1 MLRARFP
8 SVPTMP
14 SATDSNPLL
23 TRVLTWIEAAGNRLP
38 DPAVLF
44 ASLMLLV
51 WLLSWWL
58 SGMQWD
64 VIDPRT
70 GQALVVNNLLDGQ
83 SFGEF
88 MSRLW
93 RVFIE
98 FPPLGT
104 VIVAMIGIGVAD
116 ASGMINAGLR
126 AILGVT
132 ARRLLTPM
140 VVAVGLLSHA
150 AVDAGYVLVIPLGAV
165 IFYAAGR
172 HPLAGLAAAFAGVS
186 GGFSACFVPTS
197 IDPLLSGIATSA
209 AHIIDPAVEVN
220 ALNNYWFA
228 LASSGL
234 IVAIGWIV
242 TDKIVEPYLKRTAQV
257 DGDMSGMPTL
267 EPLSP
272 AERRGLWTAL
282 TLMLGGLLLVV
293 LSALPAGS
301 FWRSPA
307 PESALTTTAAPLMQS
322 IVALIFFLFLVP
334 GIAYGYVTG
343 SFKNHRDV
351 IGGMTKAMNG
361 LGYYLVMAFFAAHFI
376 NAFTTSNLGALLALN
391 GAEWLKGLG
400 VHNMVTIVG
409 VVMLTGLVNL
419 FIGSASAKWALLAPI
434 LVPMMMGLG
443 VSPDL
448 TQAAYRIGDSSTNI
462 ITPLLPY
469 FPLIVLFC
477 TRYVKSTG
485 IGTVVAMMLP
495 YSIALLL
502 VWTLFLLAYWGLAL
516 PLGFGASYTYPAA
529 G

>member
-1 MLRARFP
+1 MNQTAAAPQPRESTLIRAL
-8 SVPTMP
+8 
-14 SATDSNPLL
+14 NGIE
-23 TRVLTWIEAAGNRLP
+23 RVGNRLP
-38 DPAVLF
+38 DPALLF
-44 ASLMLLV
+44 ACLMLVV
-51 WLLSWWL
+51 WVLSWWL
-58 SGMQWD
+58 STMTWD
-64 VIDPRT
+64 VIDPRS
-70 GQALVVNNLLDGQ
+70 QQPLVVNNLLDGQ

-93 RVFIE
+93 RVFVE

-126 AILGVT
+126 ALLGVT
-132 ARRLLTPM
+132 ARQVLTPM

-197 IDPLLSGIATSA
+197 IDPLLAGITQSA
-209 AHIIDPAVEVN
+209 AHIIDPTVAVN
-220 ALNNYWFA
+220 ALNNWWFA
-228 LASSGL
+228 AASSVL
-234 IVAIGWIV
+234 IVFLGWFV
-242 TDKIVEPYLKRTAQV
+242 TDRIVEPYLNRTTPV

-267 EPLSP
+267 EALSP
-272 AERRGLWTAL
+272 AEKKGLAL
-282 TLMLGGLLLVV
+282 ALGTMALALVLLY
-293 LSALPAGS
+293 LSAIPENS
-301 FWRSPA
+301 FWRAPA
-307 PESALTTTAAPLMQS
+307 TEAQPVGSLTAAAAPLMQS
-322 IVALIFFLFLVP
+322 IVALIFFLFLIP
-334 GIAYGYVTG
+334 GIVYGVVTG

-351 IGGMTKAMNG
+351 VAAMTKAMSG

-376 NAFTTSNLGALLALN
+376 NAFVTSNLGALLALE
-391 GAEWLKGLG
+391 GADWLRTLG
-400 VHNMVTIVG
+400 MPN
-409 VVMLTGLVNL
+409 MLTMVGIIFLTGFVNL

-434 LVPMMMGLG
+434 FVPMLMQLG
-443 VSPDL
+443 ISPDV

-477 TRYVKSTG
+477 SRYVKGTG

-495 YSIALLL
+495 YSIVFLIVWSLFFLGYWAL
-502 VWTLFLLAYWGLAL
+502 GL
-516 PLGFGASYTYPAA
+516 PLGIGASYTFPPAMP
-529 G
+529 